1 MFPGYHPLQVR
12 RDMAKAAL
20 HMPFAVPIVKLA
32 YTDDDGARRHISIYP
47 TLQFLYS
54 HHVCPEYVTR
64 EVRELP
70 IPPPQPTLASLTWG
84 ERACAARVRV
94 RAACGRRGMALASRV
109 LRQCSLVITPRCAS
123 CLRPSRSLAT
133 LASTAGDSRFLTR

>member
-20 HMPFAVPIVKLA
+20 HMPFAVPIAKLRYMA
-32 YTDDDGARRHISIYP
+32 DGGELCTVCVYP

-64 EVRELP
+64 EVRELLAAFKELGDP
-70 IPPPQPTLASLTWG
+70 KEHCRRFLLATQRAQGGDTQGKDGAAEQPVGGVAGGAAIGLKVVVNHVRQAPQYL
-84 ERACAARVRV
+84 
-94 RAACGRRGMALASRV
+94 
-109 LRQCSLVITPRCAS
+109 
-123 CLRPSRSLAT
+123 LAT
-133 LASTAGDSRFLTR
+133 L

>member
-1 MFPGYHPLQVR
+1 
-12 RDMAKAAL
+12 MAKAAL

-64 EVRELP
+64 EVR
-70 IPPPQPTLASLTWG
+70 
-84 ERACAARVRV
+84 
-94 RAACGRRGMALASRV
+94 
-109 LRQCSLVITPRCAS
+109 
-123 CLRPSRSLAT
+123 
-133 LASTAGDSRFLTR
+133 